1 MKKSLIIMLAVL
13 MAVTVISC
21 EKDKSGEMI
30 QNFEDFKNA
39 EDVFEALVSEGF
51 SDELEDEDEV
61 KTDPET
67 GDVTLDISDL
77 DDSKLEYAVEAV
89 MEVMADDENLS
100 MIVRSVES
108 KAGTISGTYKE
119 DEQSLTF
126 SNFKVK
132 VKYNVN
138 EYSGSSSTTI
148 KENEEFTLEISGTY
162 KYSVSAEGVYTLS
175 TALTIN
181 GKSYNV
187 ESVYRGPDYERK
199 YTVAKINGN
208 DVNLKILNAVLL
220 PS

>member
-39 EDVFEALVSEGF
+39 EDMFEALVSDGLAEDL
-51 SDELEDEDEV
+51 SDAADSETYALSIKVEDLPDN
-61 KTDPET
+61 T
-67 GDVTLDISDL
+67 
-77 DDSKLEYAVEAV
+77 LEYTAEEV
-89 MEVMADDENLS
+89 MEAMTDDENIGI
-100 MIVRSVES
+100 IVRDTVENS

-126 SNFKVK
+126 SNFKVTVTYD
-132 VKYNVN
+132 VKD
-138 EYSGSSSTTI
+138 YSGETSETI
-148 KENEEFTLEISGTY
+148 KENEEFTLEINGTY
-162 KYSVSAEGVYTLS
+162 NYSVSAEGVYTLS

-181 GKSYNV
+181 GRSYNV

-199 YTVAKINGN
+199 YSVAKINGS
-208 DVNLKILNAVLL
+208 DVNLKILNAVIQAR
-220 PS
+220 

>member
-39 EDVFEALVSEGF
+39 EDMFEALVSDGLAEDL
-51 SDELEDEDEV
+51 SDAADSETYAVSIDVEDL
-61 KTDPET
+61 PENT
-67 GDVTLDISDL
+67 
-77 DDSKLEYAVEAV
+77 LEYTAGEV
-89 MEVMADDENLS
+89 MEAMTDEENIDI
-100 MIVRSVES
+100 IVRDTVENS

-126 SNFKVK
+126 SNFKVTVTYD
-132 VKYNVN
+132 VKD
-138 EYSGSSSTTI
+138 YSGETSETI

-187 ESVYRGPDYERK
+187 ESVYRVEKYERK

>member
-1 MKKSLIIMLAVL
+1 MKRSLIIMFAVL

-39 EDVFEALVSEGF
+39 EDMFEALVSDGLAEDL
-51 SDELEDEDEV
+51 SDAADSETYAVSIDVEDLPDN
-61 KTDPET
+61 T
-67 GDVTLDISDL
+67 
-77 DDSKLEYAVEAV
+77 LEYTAGEV
-89 MEVMADDENLS
+89 MEAMTDEENIDI
-100 MIVRSVES
+100 IVRDTVENS

-187 ESVYRGPDYERK
+187 ESVYRVEKYERK

>member
-1 MKKSLIIMLAVL
+1 MKRSLIIMFAVL

-39 EDVFEALVSEGF
+39 EDVFEALVSKGF
-51 SDELEDEDEV
+51 SDELEDEADA
-61 KTDPET
+61 ET
-67 GDVTLDISDL
+67 YAVTLDISSL
-77 DDSKLEYAVEAV
+77 DDNDSKLEYAVEAV

-126 SNFKVK
+126 TNFNVK

-187 ESVYRGPDYERK
+187 ESVYRVEKYERK

>member
-51 SDELEDEDEV
+51 SDELEDEADA
-61 KTDPET
+61 ET
-67 GDVTLDISDL
+67 YAVTLDISDL
-77 DDSKLEYAVEAV
+77 ADSNLESVVEAV
-89 MEVMADDENLS
+89 MEVMADVENLS
-100 MIVRSVES
+100 MIVKSVDS

-119 DEQSLTF
+119 DNQSLTF
-126 SNFKVK
+126 SDFSVA
-132 VKYNVN
+132 VKYDVK
-138 EYSGSSSTTI
+138 EYSGSSSSPTTI

-162 KYSVSAEGVYTLS
+162 KYSVSAEGVNTLS

-208 DVNLKILNAVLL
+208 DVNLKILNAVL
-220 PS
+220 SGS

>member
-39 EDVFEALVSEGF
+39 EDMFEALVSDGLAEDL
-51 SDELEDEDEV
+51 SDAADSETYALSIKVEDLPDN
-61 KTDPET
+61 T
-67 GDVTLDISDL
+67 
-77 DDSKLEYAVEAV
+77 LEYTAGEV
-89 MEVMADDENLS
+89 MEAMTDEENIDI
-100 MIVRSVES
+100 IVRDTVENS

-126 SNFKVK
+126 SNFKVTVTYD
-132 VKYNVN
+132 VKD
-138 EYSGSSSTTI
+138 YSGETSETI
-148 KENEEFTLEISGTY
+148 KENEEFTLEINGTY
-162 KYSVSAEGVYTLS
+162 NYSVSAEGVYTLS

-181 GKSYNV
+181 GRSYNV

-199 YTVAKINGN
+199 YSVAKINGS
-208 DVNLKILNAVLL
+208 DVNLKILNAVIQAR
-220 PS
+220 

>member
-51 SDELEDEDEV
+51 SDELEDEADA
-61 KTDPET
+61 ET
-67 GDVTLDISDL
+67 YAVTLDISSLGDN
-77 DDSKLEYAVEAV
+77 DSKLEYAVEAV

-126 SNFKVK
+126 TNFNVK

-187 ESVYRGPDYERK
+187 ESVYRVEKYERK

>member
-1 MKKSLIIMLAVL
+1 MKRSLIIMFAVL

-51 SDELEDEDEV
+51 SDELEDEADA
-61 KTDPET
+61 ET
-67 GDVTLDISDL
+67 YAVTLDISSLGDN
-77 DDSKLEYAVEAV
+77 DSKLEYAVEAV

-126 SNFKVK
+126 TNFKVK

-187 ESVYRGPDYERK
+187 ESVYRVEKYERK

>member
-21 EKDKSGEMI
+21 EKDKSGEMV
-30 QNFEDFKNA
+30 QNFVDFKNA
-39 EDVFEALVSEGF
+39 EDVFEALISEGF
-51 SDELEDEDEV
+51 SDKLKGKADS
-61 KTDPET
+61 ET

-126 SNFKVK
+126 TNFKVK

-187 ESVYRGPDYERK
+187 ESVYRVEKYERK

>member
-1 MKKSLIIMLAVL
+1 MKRSLIIMFAVL

-51 SDELEDEDEV
+51 SDELEDEADA
-61 KTDPET
+61 ET
-67 GDVTLDISDL
+67 YAVTLDISNL

-126 SNFKVK
+126 TNFNVK

-187 ESVYRGPDYERK
+187 ESVYRVEKYERK

>member
-1 MKKSLIIMLAVL
+1 MKRSLIIMFAVL

-61 KTDPET
+61 ETDPET

-119 DEQSLTF
+119 DEQSC
-126 SNFKVK
+126 
-132 VKYNVN
+132 
-138 EYSGSSSTTI
+138 
-148 KENEEFTLEISGTY
+148 
-162 KYSVSAEGVYTLS
+162 
-175 TALTIN
+175 
-181 GKSYNV
+181 
-187 ESVYRGPDYERK
+187 
-199 YTVAKINGN
+199 
-208 DVNLKILNAVLL
+208 
-220 PS
+220 

>member
-1 MKKSLIIMLAVL
+1 M
-13 MAVTVISC
+13 
-21 EKDKSGEMI
+21 DD
-30 QNFEDFKNA
+30 N
-39 EDVFEALVSEGF
+39 
-51 SDELEDEDEV
+51 
-61 KTDPET
+61 
-67 GDVTLDISDL
+67 
-77 DDSKLEYAVEAV
+77 DSKLEYAVEAV

-126 SNFKVK
+126 TNFNVK

-187 ESVYRGPDYERK
+187 ESVYRVEKYERK

>member
-21 EKDKSGEMI
+21 EKDKSGEMV
-30 QNFEDFKNA
+30 QNFVDFKNA
-39 EDVFEALVSEGF
+39 EDVFEAIVSEGF

-61 KTDPET
+61 ETDPET
-67 GDVTLDISDL
+67 GDVTLDISNL
-77 DDSKLEYAVEAV
+77 DDSNLESVVEAV
-89 MEVMADDENLS
+89 MEVMADDEKLS
-100 MIVRSVES
+100 MIVKSVDS

-119 DEQSLTF
+119 DNQSLTF
-126 SNFKVK
+126 SNFKVTVTYD
-132 VKYNVN
+132 VKD
-138 EYSGSSSTTI
+138 YSGETPETI

-187 ESVYRGPDYERK
+187 ESVYRVEKYERK